1 MRSGRMCRWNLL
13 RGELMRRII
22 LVFMMMTLLLSLV
35 ACSGISAPEPDRC
48 SICDYIPSH
57 APCLVNL
64 NTGEVG
70 EIALYEPH
78 HTLVGEIAEEQRG
91 GYFSFVSVAGLR
103 GYLDACVPE
112 AHVTVPD
119 GIEKY
124 EEKYFCS
131 TCRELLKEYS
141 HCGFV
146 LADLRNPEAPTL
158 YPVEAGTEF
167 EVRCYTVVITET
179 DKGELDI
186 SLVGSIPTEE

>member
-91 GYFSFVSVAGLR
+91 GYFSFVSVAGLW

-131 TCRELLKEYS
+131 TCRELLREYS

-146 LADLRNPEAPTL
+146 LADVRNPEAPTV

>member
-1 MRSGRMCRWNLL
+1 
-13 RGELMRRII
+13 MRRII

-35 ACSGISAPEPDRC
+35 ACSGISAPEPDCC
-48 SICDYIPSH
+48 SVCDYIPSH

-131 TCRELLKEYS
+131 TCRELLKGYS

-146 LADLRNPEAPTL
+146 LADLRNPEAPTV

>member
-22 LVFMMMTLLLSLV
+22 LVFMAMALLLSLV
-35 ACSGISAPEPDRC
+35 ACSGISTPEPDRC
-48 SICDYIPSH
+48 SVCDYIPSH

-112 AHVTVPD
+112 THVTVPD

-131 TCRELLKEYS
+131 TCRELLREYS

-146 LADLRNPEAPTL
+146 LADVRNPEAPTV